1 MRTLRPLR
9 MTWNDCVVNLVCLN
23 HHQSEHKMTDF
34 VLNAV
39 VNDCEVT
46 LEFYMTSDGPDWET
60 MRVLALL
67 PGAVAPESKHW
78 VLVNDLLSDED
89 WTNIEYE
96 IGWNYDELMRQK
108 ESRDY

>member
-1 MRTLRPLR
+1 
-9 MTWNDCVVNLVCLN
+9 MTGNDCVVNLVCLN
-23 HHQSEHKMTDF
+23 HHQSEYEMTDF
-34 VLNAV
+34 VLNAI
-39 VNDCEVT
+39 VNGCEVT